1 MKGTRPAAIL
11 SGYARG
17 LGRWSAGVL
26 LPAALLWSC
35 GESGVAE
42 SAVSRQSAVPDCYA
56 FLSGGGPRNAAEREK
71 TWSDLPYSRIE
82 LLRYSVFDS
91 FGGDST
97 RDYMIVM
104 ERGGAARAGGHL
116 PNGSVG
122 NFSGEVN
129 LWDYARLCQ
138 VLDGARLEPAKYT
151 RGPSHADWA
160 ILGVFRGDER
170 SPLQIEEYACS
181 GPAELWTV
189 LSCID
194 AVATRVEWK
203 PEAEAPRLT
212 IRPTSN
218 DRESFSPF
226 RTR

>member
-1 MKGTRPAAIL
+1 MKGMRPGAIL
-11 SGYARG
+11 SARTRA
-17 LGRWSAGVL
+17 LGWWSVGAL

-35 GESGVAE
+35 GESAADA
-42 SAVSRQSAVPDCYA
+42 SAVSQQSPVPDCYA
-56 FLSGGGPRNAAEREK
+56 FLAGGGPRNESERK
-71 TWSDLPYSRIE
+71 QTWDALPYSRIE
-82 LLRYSVFDS
+82 FLRYSHDW
-91 FGGDST
+91 FGGDSK
-97 RDYMIVM
+97 RNYMIVM
-104 ERGGAARAGGHL
+104 ERGGSAHAAGHL

-138 VLDGARLEPAKYT
+138 VLDGARLTPAKYT
-151 RGPSHADWA
+151 RGPSEADWA
-160 ILGVFRGDER
+160 FLGVFRDDEQA
-170 SPLQIEEYACS
+170 PLLIEEYASS
-181 GPAELWTV
+181 GPTELWTV

-203 PEAEAPRLT
+203 PAAEPPRLT
-212 IRPTSN
+212 IRPTST